1 MMLTIFKSYKII
13 GKKKFIIFTFFSLIL
28 MLAEVIGVSL
38 IIPLID
44 ILLNE
49 KSEVLQKYNYFLKFF
64 NHSNLNINLYFF
76 LIFIIFLI
84 FKNFI
89 SVTINMYLVNKI
101 FELKVSLQKK
111 LLFNFINQNYDFH
124 LRTNSSQLINIINNE
139 TGVFA

>member
-1 MMLTIFKSYKII
+1 MLTIFKSYKII

-124 LRTNSSQLINIINNE
+124 LRTNSSQLINIINISKHI
-139 TGVFA
+139 GK